1 MMKVP
6 YAESSLIFEEM
17 SKISFTMGTTTI
29 SHIGHCIHI
38 VRKEEK
44 CYAKNIVISKML
56 KVTFVID
63 NFKAVVFADQRDN
76 ALCHLPL
83 THSMPLTSTTY

>member
-6 YAESSLIFEEM
+6 YAETSLIFEEM
-17 SKISFTMGTTTI
+17 SKISFMGTTTI

>member
-1 MMKVP
+1 MKVP
-6 YAESSLIFEEM
+6 YAESSFWECQKLLLPWD
-17 SKISFTMGTTTI
+17 MGTTTI

-38 VRKEEK
+38 FRKEEK
-44 CYAKNIVISKML
+44 YYAKNIAISKMS

>member
-76 ALCHLPL
+76 TLCRCPF
-83 THSMPLTSTTY
+83 THSMLLTATPY